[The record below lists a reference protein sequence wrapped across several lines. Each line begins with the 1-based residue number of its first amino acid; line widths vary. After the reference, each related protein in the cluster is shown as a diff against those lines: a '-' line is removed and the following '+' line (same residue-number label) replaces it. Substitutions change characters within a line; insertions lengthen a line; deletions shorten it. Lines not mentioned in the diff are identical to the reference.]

1 MRHRSSGR
9 TLSTVFVSLTLPLA
23 AVAAS
28 CQAAAQSYPNRP
40 IILVVPNPPGGT
52 VDIMARAVADTLS
65 KGLGQQVVVENRAG
79 GASGTVAARG
89 VAKAAPDGYTLLI
102 GYTTLLATS
111 PSLYS
116 NVGFDP
122 RKDFSPVGLIA
133 SAPSVLIANLDVPA
147 RNAQDLIAL
156 MKASAEPYQVGSP
169 GTGSTNYLTAGL
181 FAARAGVKIQQI
193 PYKGSAP
200 VINDLIGGHIKVAFN
215 PIPVSRAAIE
225 NKLIRALAVS
235 SLKRSSL
242 FPDVAPIAESGLP
255 GFDAVLTY
263 GIVGPAGMPRAIVER
278 LNAELKI
285 ALATERVQ
293 QRLFQEGAEPSPT
306 TPDDYG
312 AIIDREEAQW
322 SALIKSMGLK
332 AGKD

>member
-1 MRHRSSGR
+1 MA
-9 TLSTVFVSLTLPLA
+9 A
-23 AVAAS
+23 AVAAAS
-28 CQAAAQSYPNRP
+28 PVGAQTYPNRP

-79 GASGTVAARG
+79 GASGTVAARQ
-89 VAKAAPDGYTLLI
+89 VAKAIPDGYTLLI

-111 PSLYS
+111 PSLYP

-122 RKDFSPVGLIA
+122 RADFAPIGLIA
-133 SAPSVLIANLDVPA
+133 SAPSVLVANLDVPA
-147 RNAQDLIAL
+147 HNSRELIAL
-156 MKASAEPYQVGSP
+156 MKQASQPYQVGSP

-181 FAARAGVKIQQI
+181 FAQQAGVKIQQI

-200 VINDLIGGHIKVAFN
+200 VITDLIGGHIKVAFN

-225 NKLIRALAVS
+225 SKLIRALAVS

-242 FPDVAPIAESGLP
+242 FPDVVPIAESGLP

-263 GIVGPAGMPRAIVER
+263 GIVAPAGLPRPIVER
-278 LNAELKI
+278 LNKELKV
-285 ALATERVQ
+285 ALATDTVQ
-293 QRLFQEGAEPSPT
+293 KRLLQEGAEPSPT
-306 TPDDYG
+306 TPEEYG
-312 AIIDREEAQW
+312 TIIDREETQW
-322 SALIKSMGLK
+322 SKLIKSMGLK
-332 AGKD
+332 GE

>member
-1 MRHRSSGR
+1 MVRMA
-9 TLSTVFVSLTLPLA
+9 TVALLTAALA
-23 AVAAS
+23 GLHPAN
-28 CQAAAQSYPNRP
+28 AQTYPNRP

-52 VDIMARAVADTLS
+52 VDIMARAVADTLG
-65 KGLGQQVVVENRAG
+65 KGLGQQIVVENRAG
-79 GASGTVAARG
+79 GASGTVAARQ
-89 VAKAAPDGYTLLI
+89 VAKATPDGYTLLI

-111 PSLYS
+111 PSLYP

-122 RKDFSPVGLIA
+122 RKDFTPVGLIA

-156 MKASAEPYQVGSP
+156 MKASPAPYQVGSP

-181 FAARAGVKIQQI
+181 FASRAGVKIQQI

-242 FPDVAPIAESGLP
+242 FPEVAPIAESGLP

-263 GIVGPAGMPRAIVER
+263 GIVGPAGLPRAIVER
-278 LNAELKI
+278 LNAELKS
-285 ALATERVQ
+285 ALATERVH
-293 QRLFQEGAEPSPT
+293 QRLFQEGAEASPT
-306 TPDDYG
+306 TADDYG
-312 AIIDREEAQW
+312 AIIDREETQW
-322 SALIKSMGLK
+322 SMLIKSMGLK
-332 AGKD
+332 AGGE

>member
-1 MRHRSSGR
+1 MRSSG
-9 TLSTVFVSLTLPLA
+9 TSSSIVYISLALL
-23 AVAAS
+23 VAATS
-28 CQAAAQSYPNRP
+28 YPAAAQNYPNRP

-89 VAKAAPDGYTLLI
+89 VAKATPDGYTLLI

-111 PSLYS
+111 PSLYP

-147 RNAQDLIAL
+147 RNARDLIAL

-263 GIVGPAGMPRAIVER
+263 GIVGPAGMPRAVVER

-293 QRLFQEGAEPSPT
+293 QRLLQEGAELSPT
-306 TPDDYG
+306 TPEDYG
-312 AIIDREEAQW
+312 AIIDREETQW

>member
-1 MRHRSSGR
+1 MRGLA
-9 TLSTVFVSLTLPLA
+9 TNLTLLTLIAATLA
-23 AVAAS
+23 AHSPAG
-28 CQAAAQSYPNRP
+28 AQTYPNRP

-65 KGLGQQVVVENRAG
+65 TSLGQPVVVENHPA
-79 GASGTVAARG
+79 GASGTVAARQ
-89 VAKAAPDGYTLLI
+89 VARMTPDGYTLLI

-111 PSLYS
+111 PTLYP
-116 NVGFDP
+116 NAGFDP
-122 RKDFSPVGLIA
+122 RKDFTPVGLIA

-147 RNAQDLIAL
+147 RNAQELIAL
-156 MKASAEPYQVGSP
+156 MKQSPEPYQVGSP

-181 FAARAGVKIQQI
+181 FAVQAGVKIQQI

-200 VINDLIGGHIKVAFN
+200 VITDLIGGHIKVAFN

-225 NKLIRALAVS
+225 NNLIRALAVS

-263 GIVGPAGMPRAIVER
+263 GIVGPAGLPRPIVEL
-278 LNAELKI
+278 LNKNLKA
-285 ALATERVQ
+285 ALATERVKK
-293 QRLFQEGAEPSPT
+293 RLLQEGAELSPT
-306 TPDDYG
+306 TPEEYA
-312 AIIDREEAQW
+312 AIIDREETQW
-322 SALIKSMGLK
+322 SKLIKSMGIR
-332 AGKD
+332 AGN